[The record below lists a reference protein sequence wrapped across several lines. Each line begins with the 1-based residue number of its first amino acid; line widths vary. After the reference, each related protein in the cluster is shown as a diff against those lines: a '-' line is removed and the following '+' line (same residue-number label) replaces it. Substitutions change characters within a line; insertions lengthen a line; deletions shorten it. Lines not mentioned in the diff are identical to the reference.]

1 VRLSVDADLSASK
14 RNISTDVEGIQPT
27 PVIPVAKPGA
37 CLGRRESSYFA
48 VIPSASCAP
57 LGVSTFGLR
66 LKEELK

>member
-1 VRLSVDADLSASK
+1 MPK
-14 RNISTDVEGIQPT
+14 
-27 PVIPVAKPGA
+27 VIARQGWAPKKAERYLIWEVSLVLLWFYLVLPYRA
-37 CLGRRESSYFA
+37 CRRESSYFA